1 MKNNNAVFAQRRK
14 KLIQAIRD
22 AHGVNNGT
30 VLLFADF
37 EQDRVAFR
45 QDSSFYYLTGLNE
58 PGVVLTIDIAGGT
71 TTLHV
76 PNCVQTR
83 AKWVASKVIL
93 EEKNASKVGVDHIAV
108 LGDALQGYQIYPF
121 SGRGDYAKLLEA
133 IKNDLRANKKF
144 FAFNGTNPSGYMQ
157 QRLILGRF
165 CEWLPELK
173 GVIVDISPEVALMR
187 SVKDNEE
194 IEAIQ
199 ESISITQLG
208 QEAAAQAIKPGMFE
222 AEVQASLEYVM
233 VAAGARPAFPS
244 IVGSGINSTV
254 LHYMENNR
262 EMEKGDLVVVDIGAE
277 FNFYCADLTRTY
289 PVSGTFTQRQ
299 REIYS
304 IVLDTQQYIADIA
317 QPGYWL
323 SNKDHADK
331 SLNHLARTYLEKKG
345 YGQYFPHGIG
355 HYLGLDVHDVGDYSQ
370 PLQEGDVITIEPG
383 IYIPQEKLGVRIE
396 DNYWI
401 VKGGAVCLSE
411 DLPRRPQDVEQ
422 FVQRKLQEDEE
433 LEYGDLDDLEDEDG
447 DEFN

>member
-1 MKNNNAVFAQRRK
+1 LKNNNGIYAQRRK
-14 KLIQAIRD
+14 KLVQAIRD
-22 AHGVNNGT
+22 AHGVKDGT

-45 QDSSFYYLTGLNE
+45 QESSFYYLTGLNE
-58 PGVVLTIDIAGGT
+58 PGVALTIDLAGG

-83 AKWVASKVIL
+83 AKWVASKVLL

-108 LGDALQGYQIYPF
+108 LGDALPGYQIYPF
-121 SGRGDYAKLLEA
+121 SGQGDYAKLLEG
-133 IKNDLRANKKF
+133 IKNDLRANKKI
-144 FAFNGTNPSGYMQ
+144 FAFNGASPSGYMQ
-157 QRLILGRF
+157 QRLILSRF
-165 CEWLPELK
+165 CEWLPELRAAL
-173 GVIVDISPEVALMR
+173 VDISPQVAAMR
-187 SVKDNEE
+187 CLKDNDE

-199 ESISITQLG
+199 ESIAITQLG

-233 VAAGARPAFPS
+233 IAAGARPAFPS

-254 LHYMENNR
+254 LHYMENKR

-289 PVSGTFTQRQ
+289 PVSGTFTPRQ
-299 REIYS
+299 KEIYS
-304 IVLDTQQYIADIA
+304 IVLETQQYIADIA

-331 SLNHLARTYLEKKG
+331 SLNHLARAFLEKKG

-411 DLPRRPQDVEQ
+411 DLPRRPHDVEQ
-422 FVQRKLQEDEE
+422 FIQRKLDEDEE
-433 LEYGDLDDLEDEDG
+433 LEYGDVDDEDYEEE
-447 DEFN
+447 DDSN